1 MYICIYVYMYICI
14 YVYMCI
20 CIYGYMDICVYV
32 YMYIYVYMHICIYV
46 YMFICIYVYIYTF
59 IYVYVCTCMHA
70 DVCMCVPFVPLSR
83 WVRII
88 SGVAIPVSMVTGPKI
103 WDCESWGVEELE
115 CGRLVVLGFLRVGR
129 FGISGGS
136 PA

>member
-1 MYICIYVYMYICI
+1 MYICVYVYMDIWIYVYMCICVYVYICIYAYMYICI
-14 YVYMCI
+14 YVHLYICIHLYIHICI
-20 CIYGYMDICVYV
+20 CMYVYACRCVYV
-32 YMYIYVYMHICIYV
+32 
-46 YMFICIYVYIYTF
+46 
-59 IYVYVCTCMHA
+59 
-70 DVCMCVPFVPLSR
+70 CVPFVPLSR